1 MKIVYGVTVGYDYRS
16 VILTEQEWSSV
27 QEGNDLQKSV
37 NDLYEGDE
45 FTYTFTFNR
54 TQKGELLVTY
64 QEVDDDTG
72 MSEGVGFD
80 GPISEGI
87 VSIIKT

>member
-1 MKIVYGVTVGYDYRS
+1 MKVEFGVTVGYDYRS
-16 VILTEQEWSSV
+16 VVLTEQEWTEV
-27 QEGNDLQKSV
+27 QEGADLQKSV
-37 NDLYEGDE
+37 NDGYDGEE
-45 FTYTFTFNR
+45 FTYTFNFNG

-87 VSIIKT
+87 VTIIKT